1 MTLAEV
7 SLDHKYAKDQG
18 RIYLTGIQALVR
30 LPMLQHG
37 RDRAAGHDTA
47 GYRGSPLGGY
57 DQQLK
62 AARRFLD
69 RHQVVFQ
76 PGVDRGS
83 GGGGCGRARGGGFL
97 GP

>member
-1 MTLAEV
+1 
-7 SLDHKYAKDQG
+7 
-18 RIYLTGIQALVR
+18 
-30 LPMLQHG
+30 MLQHG
-37 RDRAAGHDTA
+37 RDRAAGHDTGGYIT

-76 PGVDRGS
+76 PGVNEDLAAGVA
-83 GGGGCGRARGGGFL
+83 GGREVEDFSAHEHAIL
-97 GP
+97 GPAGSPVG